1 MQLIAIILIT
11 ITITLTS
18 FTSSFYD
25 KNVFVIAQETNSS
38 EPNNLKLNLNDV
50 QDLNDSSTNNTQSN
64 ASIQL
69 PLPDINQ
76 SAMAPD
82 PIRDHFPNVNASSEV
97 GPQGPPGPAGEVG
110 PQGPPGPAGEVGSA
124 GNNSAISKD
133 QLYIKNGMQGS
144 TSENSVISVSA
155 TCNDGDIP
163 LNGGYSVVRNE
174 EDQDIEIQEIESL
187 PNLQNNSW
195 IVNVEGDDIRVTPYV
210 T

>member
-1 MQLIAIILIT
+1 
-11 ITITLTS
+11 
-18 FTSSFYD
+18 
-25 KNVFVIAQETNSS
+25 
-38 EPNNLKLNLNDV
+38 
-50 QDLNDSSTNNTQSN
+50 
-64 ASIQL
+64 
-69 PLPDINQ
+69 
-76 SAMAPD
+76 
-82 PIRDHFPNVNASSEV
+82 V
-97 GPQGPPGPAGEVG
+97 GPQGPPGPPGINGTNGDQGPAGPAGEVG

-124 GNNSAISKD
+124 GNNLAISKD
-133 QLYIKNGMQGS
+133 QLYVKNGIQGS

-210 T
+210 TCLSITQ

>member
-1 MQLIAIILIT
+1 
-11 ITITLTS
+11 
-18 FTSSFYD
+18 
-25 KNVFVIAQETNSS
+25 
-38 EPNNLKLNLNDV
+38 
-50 QDLNDSSTNNTQSN
+50 
-64 ASIQL
+64 
-69 PLPDINQ
+69 
-76 SAMAPD
+76 
-82 PIRDHFPNVNASSEV
+82 V
-97 GPQGPPGPAGEVG
+97 GPP
-110 PQGPPGPAGEVGSA
+110 GPPGPAGEVGSA

-133 QLYIKNGMQGS
+133 QLYVKNGMQGS

-210 T
+210 TCLTITQ